1 MNKSK
6 CNKAKS
12 FVEENIEKAKTNG
25 LRCTIYS
32 VNGDQYTGEWK
43 NNKKHG
49 QWKFGKRS
57 GFGVLSVVGPD
68 GKHIKIYSGSWK
80 NDKRHGFGEN
90 WYSDD
95 EFYEG
100 EWYADK
106 RYGWGRQYYKDGS
119 MYEGEWVDDVR
130 CGDGML
136 RMPNENRYE
145 GSWVNDKKNG
155 KGKFIFHKTS
165 QVMEGVWV
173 DDIARCAQI
182 IDLGGRSEPT
192 STTYPIPEVR
202 RYCKTFISY

>member
-12 FVEENIEKAKTNG
+12 FVGENIEKAKTNG

-49 QWKFGKRS
+49 QGQYVWKDTQLIYEGQWKFGKRS

-68 GKHIKIYSGSWK
+68 GKHTKIYSGSWK

-100 EWYADK
+100 E
-106 RYGWGRQYYKDGS
+106 
-119 MYEGEWVDDVR
+119 
-130 CGDGML
+130 C
-136 RMPNENRYE
+136 
-145 GSWVNDKKNG
+145 
-155 KGKFIFHKTS
+155 

-192 STTYPIPEVR
+192 STTYPIPELKLEDSRNVLR
-202 RYCKTFISY
+202 NAYDRSLDVLTSKYGQKLCKQP